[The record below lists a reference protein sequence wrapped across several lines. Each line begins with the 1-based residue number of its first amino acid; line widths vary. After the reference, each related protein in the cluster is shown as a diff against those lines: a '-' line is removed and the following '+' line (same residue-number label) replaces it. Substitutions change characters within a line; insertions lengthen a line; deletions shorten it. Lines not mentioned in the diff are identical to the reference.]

1 MKKRRIRQR
10 PNNRFFLLAA
20 VLYRRYGR
28 HARLRSVLEQAVTAA
43 ALFFALRAFISVQGM
58 PYAVFLLGG
67 LAPWFYFREVLFS
80 ILEEPEGIKSIF
92 GADGYSPS
100 LFPAGQAVA
109 ALPTLL
115 LWTGVCLLVAL
126 LYGVALQRLWL
137 LLYFVACSA
146 CNAAAQGMFAA
157 AFLPLFPAGGSKGL
171 AITMPYFFW
180 TSPIVW
186 PAGNFT
192 GLLLFMM
199 RLNPMYYLADCL
211 RSIVTSGVLPTV
223 EHGAVFFAA
232 VTVTGLVGM
241 RCLRRVW
248 RSSGAVW

>member
-1 MKKRRIRQR
+1 MKKRRIRQ
-10 PNNRFFLLAA
+10 PGNRFFLLAA

-28 HARLRSVLEQAVTAA
+28 HERLRSVLEQAVTAA
-43 ALFFALRAFISVQGM
+43 ALFFALRAFIPVQGM
-58 PYAVFLLGG
+58 PYAVFLLSG
-67 LAPWFYFREVLFS
+67 LAPWFYFREVLFA
-80 ILEEPEGIKSIF
+80 ILEEPEGVKSIF
-92 GADGYSPS
+92 GANGYSPS
-100 LFPAGQAVA
+100 LFPTGQAVA

-137 LLYFVACSA
+137 LVYFVACNA

-157 AFLPLFPAGGSKGL
+157 AFLPLFPSGGSKGL

-186 PAGNFT
+186 PAGHFT

-211 RSIVTSGVLPTV
+211 RSIIASGTLPAV
-223 EHGAVFFAA
+223 EHTAVFFAA
-232 VTVTGLVGM
+232 VAVTGLVGM
-241 RCLRRVW
+241 LCLRRVW
-248 RSSGAVW
+248 RSCGAVW